1 MNDLVVNEVVEI
13 CLVQRNGVTGVSK
26 KLKGYQQLPYD
37 PDPRDIADWYFEE

>member
-1 MNDLVVNEVVEI
+1 
-13 CLVQRNGVTGVSK
+13 VQRNGVTGVSK